1 MFTLT
6 LIDDDIPIHP
16 ADFGDD
22 FRLRLK
28 IEIQNKYVDRV
39 VPNVGLCV
47 AFYDFVEIREAN
59 VYPGD
64 GKKSCGEAYCK
75 VEFRLITFA
84 PALDEWLVGT
94 IANSTQAGLSVSLG
108 FFADIEIPSVNLRT
122 PYTYDNRQNSWVWR
136 WENPETRDVV
146 NFFYRKDELIRVRVT
161 QVLFPPATGPKDRR
175 RESTMKV
182 VGAVD
187 RDGLGCV
194 SWWPA
199 SHHDEDDGANSA
211 SACPAPISNEA
222 VLGPAP
228 LADAPLTDAP
238 PANEAAASG

>member
-1 MFTLT
+1 

-16 ADFGDD
+16 ADFGDH
-22 FRLRLK
+22 FRVRLK
-28 IEIQNKYVDRV
+28 IEIQNKYVDRI
-39 VPNVGLCV
+39 VPNIGLCV
-47 AFYDFVEIREAN
+47 AFYDFVEIREAH

-75 VEFRLITFA
+75 VEFRLIVFA

-122 PYTYDNRQNSWVWR
+122 PYLYDAAYKSWVWR
-136 WENPETRDVV
+136 YCSPETGEMV
-146 NFFYRKDELIRVRVT
+146 NFFYRKDELIRLRVT
-161 QVLFPPATGPKDRR
+161 QVLFPPATGPKDKRR
-175 RESTMKV
+175 DSTMKV

-194 SWWPA
+194 SWWPE
-199 SHHDEDDGANSA
+199 SFHDDDANSA
-211 SACPAPISNEA
+211 SVCPAPI
-222 VLGPAP
+222 
-228 LADAPLTDAP
+228 
-238 PANEAAASG
+238 ANEAAVGQVPISDAAVADEAVAKG

>member
-16 ADFGDD
+16 ANFGDD
-22 FRLRLK
+22 FRVRLK

-39 VPNVGLCV
+39 VPNIGLCV

-75 VEFRLITFA
+75 VEFRLIMFS

-122 PYTYDNRQNSWVWR
+122 PYLYDAAYKSWVWR
-136 WENPETRDVV
+136 YRSPETGEMV
-146 NFFYRKDELIRVRVT
+146 NFFYRKDELIRLRVT

-194 SWWPA
+194 SWWP
-199 SHHDEDDGANSA
+199 ETINDDNGANSA
-211 SACPAPISNEA
+211 A
-222 VLGPAP
+222 LGPAP
-228 LADAPLTDAP
+228 LADAPVADAP
-238 PANEAAASG
+238 LAPLADVPRTDEAAAKG